1 MERQVSTITPAD
13 TGTMMLPGAAA
24 GALGFTAANIGKQLL
39 ANKFKGYGHLAT
51 SSLASAGFGAL
62 VGGLGGSFIKKKPR
76 STPIQTAYNNEMN
89 NNHIDKQ
96 AGVLSSVNHAL
107 SPVKRFVGVLRGKN
121 IETAKKGMEKAWNM
135 HNKVYPNVLDK
146 ELAAA
151 KASGNYT
158 NFNKAVQRSSDWR
171 EMYNRQVQH
180 LNDAKQLTKN
190 TRIAT
195 GVGAAGALGVGAL
208 VSNSGQEKRAGIT
221 DYAKKYWGLLS
232 GKELKR
238 AAKAEQKAH
247 HFGYDVY
254 PEMIEKQFKHTV
266 KVSPFSSAF
275 DRRANVLHRMANRM
289 DKWNALHTKLMKR
302 TNSIRNATSA
312 ARWGTGLVGLG
323 ALTTAA
329 HVTDRNTYNNRV
341 KHASI
346 DSLTAA
352 ASADAEKYDAIRQQ
366 YRDKAFPFHLGYL
379 GALGGG
385 IGASLA
391 GSRVAPWLVGAS
403 IPLGLIGSH
412 YSTKANEA
420 EQKRDAAL
428 TALEYAKTAAVDPTV
443 KKTLQ
448 FMGKHPWITGGLGV
462 SAAMLASKGVNRGL
476 NKITDNTPGD
486 PAVQVNGSS
495 AYYKN
500 KAIADATKG
509 VRNYLVGDVIRSVGY
524 GLRTNNH
531 PFIGRLVG
539 SIGSGTQFS
548 GKVMGAK
555 GLYDAYNG
563 FTAPN

>member
-13 TGTMMLPGAAA
+13 IGTMMLPGAAA

-39 ANKFKGYGHLAT
+39 ASKFKGYGHLAT

-62 VGGLGGSFIKKKPR
+62 VGGLGGSFINKKPM
-76 STPIQTAYNNEMN
+76 STPIQASYNNEMN
-89 NNHIDKQ
+89 NNNYIDKQ
-96 AGVLSSVNHAL
+96 AGIL
-107 SPVKRFVGVLRGKN
+107 SPVKRFVGILRGKN
-121 IETAKKGMEKAWNM
+121 IETAQKGMEKAWNM

-171 EMYNRQVQH
+171 EMYNKQVQH
-180 LNDAKQLTKN
+180 FNDAKQLTRN

-195 GVGAAGALGVGAL
+195 GLGLGAAGGLGVGAL
-208 VSNSGQEKRAGIT
+208 VSNRGQEKRAGIT
-221 DYAKKYWGLLS
+221 DYAKKYWRLVS
-232 GKELKR
+232 GKDLKR
-238 AAKAEQKAH
+238 AVKAEQKAH

-254 PEMIEKQFKHTV
+254 PEMIEKQFKHTI
-266 KVSPFSSAF
+266 KTNPFSSAF
-275 DRRANVLHRMANRM
+275 DRRANVLKRMSNRM
-289 DKWNALHTKLMKR
+289 DKWDALHTKLMKR
-302 TNSIRNATSA
+302 TNSIRHATSA

-329 HVTDRNTYNNRV
+329 HVADRNAYNNRV

-420 EQKRDAAL
+420 EQKRDAAR
-428 TALEYAKTAAVDPTV
+428 TALEYAKTAAVNPAFQ
-443 KKTLQ
+443 KKALQ
-448 FMGKHPWITGGLGV
+448 FIGKHPWITGGLGV
-462 SAAMLASKGVNRGL
+462 GTAILASNGINKGL
-476 NKITDNTPGD
+476 NILTDNIPKD
-486 PAVQVNGSS
+486 PAVQIDGSS

-500 KAIADATKG
+500 QAIADATKG
-509 VRNYLVGDVIRSVGY
+509 VRNYMVGDVIRSVGHM
-524 GLRTNNH
+524 LRANNH
-531 PFIGRLVG
+531 PIVGRLVG

-548 GKVMGAK
+548 GKIMGAK
-555 GLYDAYNG
+555 GLYDAYKG